1 MLQGNLELENVRLI
15 FRNFSGKETKF
26 NRAGNRNFCVVI
38 DDPETAQNLANDGW
52 NIRALEPRDDDDAP
66 THYLNV
72 AVSYNNFPPNVF
84 LVTRN
89 NKVRLDED
97 TIGTLDDSDIAS
109 ADLII
114 RPYNWEVNG
123 KEGVKAYLKT
133 AYITIEEDV
142 FADKYRR
149 GSDIGDDEM
158 PFT

>member
-1 MLQGNLELENVRLI
+1 MVQGNLELENVRLI

-26 NRAGNRNFCVVI
+26 NRAGSRNFCVVI
-38 DDPETAQNLANDGW
+38 DDAETAQNLTNDGW
-52 NIRALEPRDDDDAP
+52 NIRALQPRDDEDAP
-66 THYLNV
+66 TYYLNV
-72 AVSYNNFPPNVF
+72 AVSYNNFPPNVWM
-84 LVTRN
+84 VTKH

-97 TIGTLDDSDIAS
+97 TVGTLDDADIS
-109 ADLII
+109 TADLII

-133 AYITIEEDV
+133 AYVTIEEDN

-149 GSDIGDDEM
+149 GPEIGDDEM